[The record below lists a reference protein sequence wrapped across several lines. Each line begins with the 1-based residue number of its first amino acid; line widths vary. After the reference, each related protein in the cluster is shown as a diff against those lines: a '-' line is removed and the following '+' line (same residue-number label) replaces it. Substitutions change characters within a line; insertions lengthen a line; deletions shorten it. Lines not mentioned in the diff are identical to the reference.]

1 MPCLSP
7 NLKFKNLMEKS
18 LVSPLLGDIF
28 VHSFRGQSR
37 TSEQGFL
44 FFFFFFLTRII
55 ALQHCV
61 GFCCVS
67 AWISHRYTYVP
78 SLLNLPSTS
87 LPTPPA
93 SQGPELLASHSKFS
107 LALYFTYSGVYVSML
122 LSQVVPPS
130 PSSTVSTSLFF
141 MSATSL
147 LPSDKGFLI
156 WLWEVILWLLLIDL
170 N

>member
-1 MPCLSP
+1 MLCLSP

-37 TSEQGFL
+37 TSKQGFL
-44 FFFFFFLTRII
+44 FFLKLEDNC
-55 ALQHCV
+55 LQHCV

-87 LPTPPA
+87 VPTPPV

-107 LALYFTYSGVYVSML
+107 LSLYFTYSGVYVSML

-141 MSATSL
+141 MSSSSL

-156 WLWEVILWLLLIDL
+156 WLWEVTLWLLLVDL